1 MRNHGERKLL
11 YMARRR
17 FFVQEVRGGEAVLR
31 GETADHLRRVLRAS
45 VGQRFEIS
53 DNRSAW
59 LAEIES
65 FGKQEVR
72 FRTLEPL
79 AAVTMPVRLV
89 LLAALFKFDRF
100 EWMLEKATELG
111 VEAIVPVA
119 SERSEKG
126 LEQAAA
132 RRAARWRKI
141 LLESSQ
147 QARRTVLPALEDG
160 VSFQAALRRPGRC
173 RLLLDEAPGGTPLLA
188 AIPAAE
194 TRSPSDVAC
203 LLTGPE
209 GGWTAGERAAAIEA
223 GWAPVS
229 LGPLIL
235 RAETAAI
242 AALAAL
248 SMAWP

>member
-1 MRNHGERKLL
+1 MG
-11 YMARRR
+11 RRR
-17 FFVQEVRGGEAVLR
+17 FFVQEVRGRQAVLR

-53 DNRSAW
+53 DNRAAW

-72 FRTLEPL
+72 FRTLETLPV
-79 AAVTMPVRLV
+79 VTMPVRLV
-89 LLAALFKFDRF
+89 LLASLFKFDRF

-111 VEAIVPVA
+111 VEVIVPVV

-126 LEQAAA
+126 LEQAAV

-147 QARRTVLPALEDG
+147 QARRTVLPVLEDG
-160 VSFQAALRRPGRC
+160 VPFAEALHRSGRC

-188 AIPAAE
+188 AVPSAE

-209 GGWTAGERAAAIEA
+209 GGWTAAERAAAIDA

-235 RAETAAI
+235 RAETATI
-242 AALAAL
+242 AALATL
-248 SMAWP
+248 GQAWA